1 MNTLSIS
8 LKLFRPLLVVFV
20 FFSGHALFA
29 QAKYAGTYFGTI
41 STRVTVA
48 GNTIENT
55 LGAYSAVVTADGKI
69 SLTGTSITGTVN
81 SSGIVTFKAES
92 SPVLG
97 LTKGKI
103 VDKKLST
110 EFADGKLLGAGTSR
124 YRLNP
129 STSFLPPA
137 KPTISIP
144 PASAT
149 VKLGAPVKL
158 TVTATGTGLKY
169 QWQKNGVN
177 ISGATSAT
185 YRIAEAVPG
194 TAGKYRVIVKNATGS
209 VTSPAAVI
217 TVNLAPANLTPAS
230 GSAILATFTGTVQ
243 DSLEGSS
250 SIVETLRITS
260 STTMKGPGYTG
271 TYSYT
276 RLTATTARVTYS
288 IVTTDTEEGYVEE
301 EAGTITL
308 TFTSGTAGSY
318 TSSGSY
324 SGTDTGDS
332 STYSGTFTGKGKFKI
347 TK

>member
-1 MNTLSIS
+1 MKMFLNF
-8 LKLFRPLLVVFV
+8 LKLYRPLLAVVA
-20 FFSGHALFA
+20 FFSGQALFA
-29 QAKYAGTYFGTI
+29 QAEYAGTYFGTI

-48 GNTIENT
+48 GRTIEST

-69 SLTGTSITGTVN
+69 SLSGTSITGTVN
-81 SSGIVTFKAES
+81 SSGVVTFKAES

-103 VDKKLST
+103 AKKKLST

-137 KPTISIP
+137 KPTISTP

-149 VKLGAPVKL
+149 VNLGAAVKL
-158 TVTATGTGLKY
+158 SVVATGSGLKY
-169 QWQKNGVN
+169 QWQKDGVN
-177 ISGATSAT
+177 ISGATASS
-185 YRIAEAVPG
+185 YKVSKAVVG
-194 TAGKYRVIVKNATGS
+194 TAGKYRVIVKNSAGS
-209 VTSPAAVI
+209 VTSSAATI
-217 TVNLAPANLTPAS
+217 TVNLAPANLTPAT
-230 GSAILATFTGTVQ
+230 GATIVASFTGTVV

-250 SIVETLRITS
+250 STEESLRITS
-260 STTMKGPGYTG
+260 KTAVKGPGYTG
-271 TYSYT
+271 TYTYK
-276 RLTATTARVTYS
+276 RLTATTAKLTYT
-288 IVTTDTEEGYVEE
+288 IKITNTAEGYVENE
-301 EAGTITL
+301 TGTVTL
-308 TFTSGTAGSY
+308 TFKSGTAGSY

-324 SGTDTGDS
+324 TGTNTGDS